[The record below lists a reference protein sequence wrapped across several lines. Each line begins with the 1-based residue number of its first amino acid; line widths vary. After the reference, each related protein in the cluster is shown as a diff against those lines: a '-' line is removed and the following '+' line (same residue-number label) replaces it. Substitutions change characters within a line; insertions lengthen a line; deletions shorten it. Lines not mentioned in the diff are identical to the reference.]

1 MVQLRNSQCSR
12 CAFILIVISVFISI
26 AYYSYLVKDKTIV
39 VSEQVEV
46 EPLDFLKKVRIM
58 EIDFWNEIRVETMS
72 PELLI
77 EYFKWSNST
86 SCVEVNYFGGYV
98 LFYNPRGM
106 DGIQC
111 VWTQ

>member
-46 EPLDFLKKVRIM
+46 EPLDFLKKVFVDYEQTKASEKAA
-58 EIDFWNEIRVETMS
+58 EIGEKDYNLVSYKIFGDS
-72 PELLI
+72 ELFLN
-77 EYFKWSNST
+77 F
-86 SCVEVNYFGGYV
+86 
-98 LFYNPRGM
+98 
-106 DGIQC
+106 
-111 VWTQ
+111 